1 MLLEVRTDA
10 SIPLLPPFPGGAAKL
25 DTMRGAL
32 DEEGTPDSDRARR
45 LLDEYASHE
54 E

>member
-1 MLLEVRTDA
+1 VRTDP

-25 DTMRGAL
+25 ETMRGVL
-32 DEEGTPDSDRARR
+32 DAEGTADSARARR